1 MTKVKKSEKR
11 QQQVLA
17 YMKETIKLKGFPP
30 TVREIC
36 DAIGIKSTSTVYS
49 DIKAL
54 EVHGFI
60 KKTLANLVH
69 WQL

>member
-1 MTKVKKSEKR
+1 MKKSEER
-11 QQQVLA
+11 QQKVLA

-54 EVHGFI
+54 ESLG
-60 KKTLANLVH
+60 
-69 WQL
+69 

>member
-54 EVHGFI
+54 ELSLIHI
-60 KKTLANLVH
+60 SEPTRP
-69 WQL
+69 

>member
-36 DAIGIKSTSTVYS
+36 DAIGIKSTSC
-49 DIKAL
+49 I
-54 EVHGFI
+54 GNCRF
-60 KKTLANLVH
+60 N
-69 WQL
+69 